1 MARLRKIDDE
11 NFKRGK
17 WTDALSEFLE
27 LKRVEGLSEQTR
39 SDYNRTTRLFFKRFP
54 DAWESDDKL
63 KDAAYAHLSEDI
75 MPATFNNR
83 LIYLRTFF
91 KWCVETGKIDA
102 NPLANIKKR
111 KAESRIV
118 AIEAEVLRELLDAPD
133 QSTFVGLRDYGLILL
148 TLDSGIRPK
157 EALSLL
163 PCDFN
168 AAAREIYV
176 PAKVAKTRVS
186 RTLPISSET
195 VRAIKKLLS
204 VRPLEWGENV
214 PIFCTWEGKQ
224 LNRHTWG
231 DRMELYSNMIGRK
244 IRPYDLRHVFA
255 LEFIRNGANAFA
267 VQKALGHTTM
277 EVTKGYI
284 ALADNDLKATHEKAS
299 PLNTLLAEKTKRKTK
314 VDNSRRERK

>member
-1 MARLRKIDDE
+1 MARLRKIDE
-11 NFKRGK
+11 GKSRRGK
-17 WTDALSEFLE
+17 WTDALEDFLE

-83 LIYLRTFF
+83 LVYLRTFF
-91 KWCVETGKIDA
+91 KWCVETGKIDS

-118 AIEAEVLRELLDAPD
+118 AIEAEVLRRLLDAPD
-133 QSTFVGLRDYGLILL
+133 QSTFVGLRDYALMIL
-148 TLDSGIRPK
+148 TLDTGIRPK

-176 PAKVAKTRVS
+176 PAKIAKTRVS
-186 RTLPISSET
+186 RTLPISHAT
-195 VRAIKKLLS
+195 VKAIKKLLS
-204 VRPLEWGENV
+204 ARSLDWGEDV

-231 DRMELYSNMIGRK
+231 DRMEFYSDMIGRK

-255 LEFIRNGANAFA
+255 LEFIRNGANAFT

-284 ALADNDLKATHEKAS
+284 ALANHDLKAAHEKAS
-299 PLNTLLAEKTKRKTK
+299 PLNTLLDEKVKRNIRVK
-314 VDNSRRERK
+314 REGAR